1 ERVLENGRRFVRGV
15 PVVGEPA
22 YKVLHG
28 MKTGIKDAVSP
39 QVLFTDLGLKY
50 MGPVDGH
57 DIEAMETALRMAKE
71 FGGPV
76 IVHAVTRKG
85 MGYAPAENDEADQMH
100 SVRVIDPATGIAKS
114 ASEPDWTSAFSAH
127 LIERAAQRPDIVAI
141 TAAMGGPTGLVDFG
155 RVYPDRFFD
164 VGIAE
169 QHAVASASGLALAG
183 MHPVVAVYSTFLNRA
198 FDQLLMDVALLKQ
211 PVTLVL
217 DRAGVTGAGGAS
229 PNGMWDLSLLGI
241 VPGVRVAAP
250 RDAERL

>member
-100 SVRVIDPATGIAKS
+100 ATGVIDPVTGKPKS
-114 ASEPDWTSAFSAH
+114 APKPDWTSVFSDH
-127 LIERAAQRPDIVAI
+127 LIARAAEREYIAARTADMPGTTGMI
-141 TAAMGGPTGLVDFG
+141 T
-155 RVYPDRFFD
+155 
-164 VGIAE
+164 
-169 QHAVASASGLALAG
+169 
-183 MHPVVAVYSTFLNRA
+183 
-198 FDQLLMDVALLKQ
+198 
-211 PVTLVL
+211 
-217 DRAGVTGAGGAS
+217 
-229 PNGMWDLSLLGI
+229 
-241 VPGVRVAAP
+241 
-250 RDAERL
+250 